1 MRSCDAI
8 NFAFIRPEEGMNEA
22 LHIGVGAAL
31 AVAAWLIPRRIADAK
46 AAGSPAVLLDLLPV
60 LLAGSLVLAAT
71 GRPIFTGVIL
81 ISLGAAF
88 AVADRTKREVLR
100 EPVVFSDI
108 SELPH
113 VFSHPQLYL
122 PFAGPAL
129 VIGGAA
135 LAVITSIALLSFEP
149 GVWQPNPLLVMFSA
163 GLMTAGTWLMSREPA
178 LGAAAAAL
186 RELGAT
192 GEPFSDAANL
202 GPFAMVLISGVIARA
217 ERAARRARHAALPSS
232 TFRGGR
238 VPRAVPL
245 VLVQCESFFDAR
257 RLSRLVP
264 SDLLSGFD
272 ACCESGATCGR
283 LEVPGWGANTMRAE
297 FAVLTG
303 IPESELG
310 YDRFNPYHAFAR
322 VPITSLAWRLRSQG
336 YRTICLHPFDRSF
349 FRRDLTLP
357 ALGFERFLGIESL
370 GGSRRPPYCSDP
382 ELADHVLRMLDAE
395 GPRVFIFAITMGNH
409 GPWRENGIA
418 IDPTLRRRFDPTGVP
433 QGDDLLR
440 YLEGLRRSDEMLQIL
455 LAGLLRRDYEGVL
468 AFYGDHLP
476 SLSQAFRHFAFEE
489 GDSDYVVRHGAASH
503 SRQIDLPAHRL
514 PQIIVEALR
523 ALGAIDGHSA
533 PALAVNFNRA
543 VAGPQ
548 GEAVVRK
555 GMAG

>member
-1 MRSCDAI
+1 MSAV
-8 NFAFIRPEEGMNEA
+8 
-22 LHIGVGAAL
+22 LHIGVGGAL
-31 AVAAWLIPRRIADAK
+31 ALAAWLIPRRIAEAK
-46 AAGSPAVLLDLLPV
+46 TAGSPALFLDLLPV
-60 LLAGSLVLAAT
+60 LLAGSLVLTAT
-71 GRPIFTGVIL
+71 GRPIFTGVVL
-81 ISLGAAF
+81 ISLGAGF

-100 EPVVFSDI
+100 EPVVFSDM

-129 VIGGAA
+129 IIGGAA
-135 LAVITSIALLSFEP
+135 AAMALSIALLSFEP
-149 GVWQPNPLLVMFSA
+149 GVWKPDPVLFLLYA
-163 GLMTAGTWLMSREPA
+163 GSMIGGAWLISRQPA

-186 RELGAT
+186 RELRPT
-192 GEPFSDAANL
+192 GEPFNDAAKL

-217 ERAARRARHAALPSS
+217 ERAARRARHAPLPSPS
-232 TFRGGR
+232 LRGGR
-238 VPRAVPL
+238 APKGVPL

-257 RLSRLVP
+257 RLSCLVP
-264 SDLLSGFD
+264 RDLLSGFD
-272 ACCESGATCGR
+272 ACCENGATFGR
-283 LEVPGWGANTMRAE
+283 LEVPSWGANTMRAE

-322 VPITSLAWRLRSQG
+322 VPIASLAWRLRGQG

-382 ELADHVLRMLDAE
+382 ELAEHVLRVLDTE

-409 GPWRENGIA
+409 GPWRESGLS
-418 IDPTLRRRFDPTGVP
+418 IDPELRRRFDPTGVP

-440 YLEGLRRSDEMLQIL
+440 YLEGLRRSDEMLQTL
-455 LAGLLRRDYEGVL
+455 LSGLRRRYDEGLL

-476 SLSQAFRHFAFEE
+476 SLPQVFRHFAFDE
-489 GDSDYVVRHGAASH
+489 GDSDYVVRHGAALRSQ
-503 SRQIDLPAHRL
+503 QIDLPAHRL
-514 PQIIVEALR
+514 PQVIIEALR
-523 ALGAIDGHSA
+523 TLGAIDGHA
-533 PALAVNFNRA
+533 PPAL
-543 VAGPQ
+543 VANL
-548 GEAVVRK
+548 
-555 GMAG
+555 